1 MAKFSKPFWTRSFA
15 EWGYPGWFVY
25 AIGAL
30 EFCGAVGVLFPCVAH
45 YAASGLGVI
54 MCGALYTVLANEHRL
69 GWGTP
74 VTHLVVLAI
83 IVVVRSGILIG
94 SSKNAEPN

>member
-1 MAKFSKPFWTRSFA
+1 MAKISKPFWRRSFA
-15 EWGYPGWFVY
+15 ERAYPGWFVY
-25 AIGAL
+25 LIGAL
-30 EFCGAVGVLFPCVAH
+30 ELCGAVGVLFPCVAH
-45 YAASGLGVI
+45 CAASGLGVI

-94 SSKNAEPN
+94 RSKNAEAN